1 MAKNRKIKTIEYM
14 CRYCG
19 FKQTKLSTTGR
30 PMPGTCKRRGTNQ
43 PHSWVKNREW

>member
-1 MAKNRKIKTIEYM
+1 MQKKRKTIEYM

-19 FKQTKLSTTGR
+19 ARISKKEDQGR
-30 PMPGTCKRRGTNQ
+30 PMPGTCRRRGPNQ